1 MAENVNVEISPEE
14 LKLLENFRKLGV
26 RPKADTAEDLQ
37 GWIVSYGQAHEKI
50 KEEPDR
56 EAEPVQTQRQPMT
69 LRGNPRL
76 SLFTGTPG
84 RKEEATYDLWK
95 YEVKC
100 LLSEGSHD
108 DDAIMEAIRRSLEGE
123 PARVTMRL
131 GPKTTISNLLQK
143 FDSIYGA
150 VDVRERVLAQFY
162 SERQQQDETVS
173 DWSCRL
179 EDLLAKA
186 VELGRLHPLEADE
199 TLRCMFWT
207 GQKKELKDVS
217 GHKFDR
223 ISTLDELRVAIRQ
236 IERDLQ
242 HYERHR
248 GNTPKKPMQARM
260 VKADPG
266 DKQYETLE
274 GMIKQLATKVDTMQ
288 KEWKSFAGTPNAPRQ
303 SMGSHPPPQWRRDQ
317 NPRPT
322 RPVSSGG
329 PTCWRCGEKGHVRSG
344 CRVRLDHSRREL
356 NGRRS
361 ADGGNL

>member
-1 MAENVNVEISPEE
+1 
-14 LKLLENFRKLGV
+14 
-26 RPKADTAEDLQ
+26 
-37 GWIVSYGQAHEKI
+37 
-50 KEEPDR
+50 
-56 EAEPVQTQRQPMT
+56 
-69 LRGNPRL
+69 
-76 SLFTGTPG
+76 
-84 RKEEATYDLWK
+84 
-95 YEVKC
+95 
-100 LLSEGSHD
+100 
-108 DDAIMEAIRRSLEGE
+108 
-123 PARVTMRL
+123 
-131 GPKTTISNLLQK
+131 
-143 FDSIYGA
+143 
-150 VDVRERVLAQFY
+150 
-162 SERQQQDETVS
+162 
-173 DWSCRL
+173 
-179 EDLLAKA
+179 
-186 VELGRLHPLEADE
+186 
-199 TLRCMFWT
+199 MFWT
-207 GQKKELKDVS
+207 GLKKELKDVS
-217 GHKFDR
+217 GHKFDG

-260 VKADPG
+260 VMVKADRG